1 MLTIDQ
7 VLNLKRGDKLIYNNN
22 MKKEKETVYFYEI
35 GKGEG
40 SLRILF
46 LKYGVMNNS
55 EYDNLISLLAAT
67 TDELEI
73 CQ

>member
-7 VLNLKRGDKLIYNNN
+7 VLHLKRGDKLIYNNG

-35 GKGEG
+35 GEGEG

-55 EYDNLISLLAAT
+55 DYDNLISLLAAT